1 MVTTMLEL
9 KLFVQQKC
17 PKCSAAK
24 AVAEELKK
32 RRNDVELRILDIS
45 DRENYLTALMLQ
57 ISSTPAFSVGEE
69 TLFVG
74 EVPTVDDL
82 SRKLDE
88 YSSRLKK

>member
-1 MVTTMLEL
+1 MLEL

-32 RRNDVELRILDIS
+32 RRNDVDLRILDIS